1 MNLRPLKI
9 FFLVVL
15 VGVLTGRSND
25 IKGQDI
31 PTRPSPPRLV
41 NDYTSLL
48 NPSEIDALERK
59 LVAYNDS
66 TTNQITILIV
76 PSVQPYDISEY
87 GLKVLREWGIGTQ
100 KNNNGVLITVARE
113 DRKVNIATGYGL
125 EGALPDIICK
135 TIIENDIIPA
145 FRKGQSYEG
154 LDKATDD
161 IILAARGEY
170 VNNHEGK
177 QIPLWLLILLI
188 ILIFFFL
195 IMLLKIARMSQGQ
208 GSTIL
213 TRRGAHTW
221 DSGGWG
227 STGGG
232 WFSGG
237 SGGGSDWGGG
247 GGGFG
252 GFGGGSGGGGGAS
265 GSW

>member
-1 MNLRPLKI
+1 MNSKSTKFLYQQV
-9 FFLVVL
+9 LVVL
-15 VGVLTGRSND
+15 LLSISVL
-25 IKGQDI
+25 IQAQDI
-31 PTRPSPPRLV
+31 PKRPSPPRLV
-41 NDYTSLL
+41 NDYTELL
-48 NPSEIDALERK
+48 NPSEVDALERK

-170 VNNHEGK
+170 VNTHEGK
-177 QIPLWLLILLI
+177 EIPLWLLILLI

-195 IMLLKIARMSQGQ
+195 IMLLKIARMSNGN

-227 STGGG
+227 SSGGG

>member
-1 MNLRPLKI
+1 MNSKSI
-9 FFLVVL
+9 KFLYQQVWVVL
-15 VGVLTGRSND
+15 LLSISVL
-25 IKGQDI
+25 IHAQDI
-31 PTRPSPPRLV
+31 PKRPSPPRLV
-41 NDYTSLL
+41 NDYTGLL
-48 NPSEIDALERK
+48 NPSEVDALERK

-170 VNNHEGK
+170 VNTHEGK

-227 STGGG
+227 SSGGG